1 MSYLTLEV
9 EIDHGKIL
17 AREPGKLPQKG
28 KGFLTVTESSQDS
41 EAAKMTPLEAFRS
54 LQKSMN
60 LDDAKAKAWIEAI
73 RDARR

>member
-1 MSYLTLEV
+1 MGYLTLEV

-17 AREPGKLPQKG
+17 PREPGKLPQKG

-41 EAAKMTPLEAFRS
+41 DVAKMTQLEAFRS
-54 LQKSMN
+54 LQKSLN
-60 LDDAKAKAWIEAI
+60 LDEAKAGAWIETI